1 MSRKIESTIE
11 AWESGQLGADESSVR
26 VASQETH
33 DALDKCMDLK
43 PISIRLP
50 VSLIEELKII
60 ADYNE
65 TGYQPFIRKMLQR
78 FATAELRKMAIEL
91 YSLAKL
97 ENGKEQEALEDN
109 PVMKKAG

>member
-1 MSRKIESTIE
+1 MN
-11 AWESGQLGADESSVR
+11 
-26 VASQETH
+26 
-33 DALDKCMDLK
+33 LK

-65 TGYQPFIRKMLQR
+65 VGYQPFIRKMLQR

-91 YSLAKL
+91 YSMAKL
-97 ENGKEQEALEDN
+97 ENEREKGTVENTTKT
-109 PVMKKAG
+109 KKIG

>member
-1 MSRKIESTIE
+1 VSRKIEGTIE
-11 AWESGQLGADESSVR
+11 AWESGQLGADEESVR

-33 DALDKCMDLK
+33 DALDKCMNLK

-65 TGYQPFIRKMLQR
+65 VGYQPFIRKMLQR

-91 YSLAKL
+91 YSMAKL
-97 ENGKEQEALEDN
+97 ENEREKGTVENTTKT
-109 PVMKKAG
+109 KKIG